1 MENIY
6 KNVLRDLYTLVQ
18 AELVYQENLD
28 DDKAKEIIA
37 ELVFEYMEDNFEK
50 KTFSYNDIKKV
61 IEKIYYKTR
70 SNLNILKPLVDD
82 VRVTEIMVNGHDKV
96 FFEKDG
102 SIMQYEIDFDDDEEV
117 EDVMQAIA
125 GQVNREINELN
136 PILDARLPDGS
147 RVNAVYKNVAVT
159 GPALTIRKF
168 SKDAMS
174 MEQLIENGTL
184 STSSAGLLGVLV
196 ACGYNIFISGA
207 TSTGKTTLINALGEY
222 IGKEE
227 RVVVIEDSAELNLS
241 MVKNLVQMECRNSNG
256 YGKGKVTLSDLIKT
270 CLRMRPDRLIVG
282 EIRSSEVFDMLQ
294 AMNTGHSGMCTGHG
308 NSIKGMLKRLETMY
322 LMAVSIDTDAIRRQI
337 AEGIDIMVHLERKN
351 KTRKITEI
359 TEVIDYENGE
369 FILNPLMEM
378 TGGDL
383 VPTGNPII
391 NSNKIYHNGEGFI
404 NELRKMGFDVK

>member
-18 AELVYQENLD
+18 AELIYQENLD

-50 KTFSYNDIKKV
+50 KTFSYSDIKKV

-82 VRVTEIMVNGHDKV
+82 ARVTEIMVNGHDKV